1 MTLSGVL
8 YGHGHMGRLH
18 AEKLQARPD
27 VCLSIIDPDK
37 GLTNSP
43 AGTPDFAI
51 IATPT
56 RTHAELALP
65 LLKSG
70 IPCLIEKPLAPS
82 LDLSEALAMH
92 THLSVG
98 HIERFNPVFSGLH
111 RGEIAYVDVER
122 LAPAPGR
129 HPDVDVIDD
138 LMIHDLDLL
147 LHWIEGSV
155 TEVRAKGLSVSGDKL
170 DMVNA
175 RIEITQPSGR
185 TAVANITASRV
196 SEATVRTWRAFAP
209 GQYWSLDL
217 QHRTGKHTLWG
228 APPTP
233 MSIPAIDPLKAEH
246 DAFLNAVRGERAFP
260 CSGQEGLRALRLAD
274 KVRRCLR

>member
-18 AEKLQARPD
+18 AQKLHARPD
-27 VCLSIIDPDK
+27 VRLSIVDPAK
-37 GLTNSP
+37 GLADTT
-43 AGTPDFAI
+43 ADTPDFAI

-65 LLKSG
+65 LLRSG
-70 IPCLIEKPLAPS
+70 VPCLIEKPLAPS
-82 LDLSEALAMH
+82 LDLAEALAVH
-92 THLSVG
+92 DHLSVG
-98 HIERFNPVFSGLH
+98 HIERFNPVFSGLS

-122 LAPAPGR
+122 LAPVPGR
-129 HPDVDVIDD
+129 HADVDVIDD

-147 LHWIEGSV
+147 LHWIGGEV
-155 TEVRAKGLSVSGDKL
+155 TEVRAKGLSVSGEKL

-217 QHRTGKHTLWG
+217 QRRTGKHTLWG
-228 APPTP
+228 EPPTTMP
-233 MSIPAIDPLKAEH
+233 IPAIDPLQAEH
-246 DAFLNAVRGERAFP
+246 DAFLNAVRGTRAFP
-260 CSGQEGLRALRLAD
+260 CSGKDGLRALRLAD
-274 KVRRCLR
+274 QVRQCLR